1 MPSPMG
7 IRVVPRIGD
16 ELKVIERKKNF
27 VTSATPE

>member
-16 ELKVIERKKNF
+16 ELKVIDKKKIRNLCN
-27 VTSATPE
+27 T